1 MIRYIGS
8 LEAYSPVDLSSPV
21 QTATATSWDYS
32 WGTDSPRVAE
42 ELYAAPSYA
51 VLGDGVV
58 GVQFT
63 SSTWYNPYGYVAQAV
78 VTGVQPTGAGTASAE
93 VYCTWVGK
101 DQDYNPLVVMR
112 HLSVAAVYTPA
123 PPPPEYEPPTVG
135 YTTTAINTPDTDMW
149 SFLWAELP
157 GMEISDYAHAGVV
170 LTAGSAPPAPF
181 FWTQF
186 KQATEVI

>member
-1 MIRYIGS
+1 MISYIGS
-8 LEAYSPVDLSSPV
+8 LNAYSPVDLSSPV
-21 QTATATSWDYS
+21 QSATATNRDYF
-32 WGTDSPRVAE
+32 WGTDSPGVTE
-42 ELYAAPSYA
+42 ELYAPPAYA

-58 GVQFT
+58 GVQFNT
-63 SSTWYNPYGYVAQAV
+63 MTWVDPYGYYAQAV

-93 VYCTWVGK
+93 VYCTWV
-101 DQDYNPLVVMR
+101 DSPEIAMR

-123 PPPPEYEPPTVG
+123 PPPPEYEPPSVG
-135 YTTTAINTPDTDMW
+135 YTTTAINTPDTDMR

-157 GMEISDYAHAGVV
+157 EMAISTNAQAGVV

-181 FWTQF
+181 FWTQL